1 MNFSCEGEIRMKEV
15 IIKTDF
21 IKLEQ
26 FLKYEGLSS
35 TGGEA
40 KNVIMDGLVKVNGNI
55 ETARGKKLKSG
66 DIIEFMNDKYKIV

>member
-1 MNFSCEGEIRMKEV
+1 MRQMQKGVKVKEV
-15 IIKTDF
+15 QIETDF

-40 KNVIMDGLVKVNGNI
+40 KNVIMDGLVRVNGII
-55 ETARGKKLKSG
+55 ETARGKKLRSG
-66 DIIEFMNDKYKIV
+66 DIVEFMNNQYKIV